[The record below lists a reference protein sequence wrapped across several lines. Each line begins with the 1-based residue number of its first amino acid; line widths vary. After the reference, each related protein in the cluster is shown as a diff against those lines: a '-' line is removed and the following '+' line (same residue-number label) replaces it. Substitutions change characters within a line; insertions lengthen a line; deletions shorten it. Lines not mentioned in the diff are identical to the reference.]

1 MTTWEVRPVAKAIMS
16 VVIARPVQDVFR
28 VLTDPTL
35 APRWAANAIKG
46 ELLTDGPVG
55 IGSRRRA
62 VVKGVL
68 GRTMESVMEV
78 TEFERDRA
86 LGLRLI
92 SASWGGSGR
101 TRYTLTTGGKA
112 TRIDWMWDMQPGG
125 LFKPFDRPFMAMFQ
139 RLFQRDLENLRAMM
153 ESHAL

>member
-1 MTTWEVRPVAKAIMS
+1 MASAIMRVVITRPVE
-16 VVIARPVQDVFR
+16 DVFR

-35 APRWAANAIKG
+35 APRWAANSIEG

-55 IGSRRRA
+55 VGSRRRA
-62 VVKGVL
+62 VVKGMF
-68 GRTMESVMEV
+68 GRPMESVMEV
-78 TEFERDRA
+78 TEFEPNRA

-101 TRYTLTTGGKA
+101 TRYTLTPEGEG
-112 TRIDWMWDMQPGG
+112 TRIEWLWEMEPGG
-125 LFKPFDRPFMAMFQ
+125 LLRPFDGPFMVLFG
-139 RLFQRDLENLRAMM
+139 RLFQRDLENLKAMM

>member
-1 MTTWEVRPVAKAIMS
+1 MTTWEVRAVATATIS
-16 VVIARPVQDVFR
+16 VVIARPVEDVFR

-35 APRWAANAIKG
+35 APRWAANAIEG
-46 ELLTDGPVG
+46 ELLTEGPVG

-62 VVKGVL
+62 VVKGVP

-78 TEFERDRA
+78 TEFERNRA

-92 SASWGGSGR
+92 SASWGGTGR
-101 TRYTLTTGGKA
+101 TRYTLSPEGEA
-112 TRIDWMWDMQPGG
+112 SRIDWTWEMEPGG
-125 LFKPFDRPFMAMFQ
+125 LLKPFDRPFMAIFQ
-139 RLFQRDLENLRAMM
+139 RLFQRDLQNLKAMM

>member
-1 MTTWEVRPVAKAIMS
+1 MAKAIMS
-16 VVIARPVQDVFR
+16 VVIARPVEDVFR

-35 APRWAANAIKG
+35 APRWAANAIRG

-78 TEFERDRA
+78 TEFERNRA
-86 LGLRLI
+86 VALKLI
-92 SASWGGSGR
+92 SASWGGTGR
-101 TRYTLTTGGKA
+101 TRYTFTPAGDG
-112 TRIDWMWDMQPGG
+112 TRVDWHWEMEPGG
-125 LFKPFDRPFMAMFQ
+125 WLKPFAGPFMSFFGRAFQ
-139 RLFQRDLENLRAMM
+139 KDLDGLKAMM
-153 ESHAL
+153 ESGRL